1 MAVKGRIIW
10 VSGPAVR
17 ADNMSG
23 AKMYEMVKVGEDK
36 LIGEIIKLEG
46 DVAFVQV
53 YESTSGLKPGEP
65 VEGTG
70 QPLSVVLGPGIIGN
84 IYDGLQRPLT
94 EIASRVGPFVQRGI
108 STFNI
113 PRGKAWK
120 FVPTVKPGDE
130 IEGGDVLGVVPE
142 TPLIEHKVLVPPAI
156 PRSKVTSVEPEGD
169 YDIEHPVA
177 EIERK
182 NGAREELKMYHYWPV
197 RRKRPYKRKLP
208 PEIPLI
214 TGQRV
219 LDTLFPVA
227 KGGTAAIPGGFGTGK
242 TVTLHQ
248 ISSWADA
255 KVVVH
260 VGCGERGN
268 EMTEVLIKFPELK
281 DPYSGRPLMERTI
294 LIANTSNMPVAAR
307 EASIYTGVT
316 LAEYYRDMGYDVVM
330 VADSTSR
337 WAEALREISGR
348 LEEMPAEEGFPP
360 YLASRLAEFYERAG
374 RVEALGKP
382 DRIGSVTLVGAVS
395 PPGADFTEPVT
406 THTLRFVRTFWALD
420 TRLAYSRH
428 YPAINWMLSYSMY
441 VDAVQSWWEKNVDK
455 DWRYLR
461 DRAYEV
467 LQKEDALKEI
477 VRLLGPE
484 VLPDEE
490 KLVLDVARMIKL
502 GFLQQNAYDP
512 VDTYSSPRKQAM
524 LLRLFVE
531 FYNRALDALEKGA
544 KIEDIR
550 AIRAATLLPRVR
562 DEVSEENLDE
572 IEKLRKEIHEEFDRL
587 LSEEAVRTAV

>member
-1 MAVKGRIIW
+1 MPVKGKIVW
-10 VSGPAVR
+10 VSGPTVR
-17 ADNMSG
+17 ADDMTG
-23 AKMYEMVKVGEDK
+23 ARMYEMVRVGEDR
-36 LIGEIIKLEG
+36 LVGEIIKLEG
-46 DVAFVQV
+46 DIAFIQV

-70 QPLSVVLGPGIIGN
+70 QPLSVALGPGIIGK

-94 EIASRVGPFVQRGI
+94 DIASRVGPFVHRGI
-108 STFNI
+108 YVFSLSLDKPWRFT
-113 PRGKAWK
+113 PL
-120 FVPTVKPGDE
+120 VKGGDE
-130 IEGGDVLGVVPE
+130 IEGGWVLGTVPE
-142 TPLIEHKVLVPPAI
+142 TPLIEHKILAPPTLPKA
-156 PRSKVTSVEPEGD
+156 KVISVEPEGE
-169 YDIEHPVA
+169 YDLEHPIVTV
-177 EIERK
+177 ETKQGR
-182 NGAREELKMYHYWPV
+182 RELKMYHYWPV
-197 RRKRPYKRKLP
+197 RRKRPYRRKIP
-208 PEIPLI
+208 AQVPLI

-219 LDTLFPVA
+219 LDTFFPLA

-242 TVTLHQ
+242 TVALHQ

-268 EMTEVLIKFPELK
+268 EMTEVLVKFPELK

-307 EASIYTGVT
+307 EASIYTGAT

-348 LEEMPAEEGFPP
+348 LEEMPAEEGFPS

-374 RVEALGKP
+374 RVEALGEP
-382 DRIGSVTLVGAVS
+382 NRIGSVTLIGAVS

-406 THTLRFVRTFWALD
+406 MHTLRFVRTFWSLD

-428 YPAINWMLSYSMY
+428 YPAVNWMLSYSMY
-441 VDAVQSWWEKNVDK
+441 LDAIQEVWEREVDK

-467 LQKEDALKEI
+467 LQREDALKEI

-490 KLVLDVARMIKL
+490 KLVLDVARMLKI

-512 VDTYSSPRKQAM
+512 VDTYSSPRKQVM

-531 FYNRALDALEKGA
+531 FYNRALDALEKGVRIDDVRAVKVAA
-544 KIEDIR
+544 K
-550 AIRAATLLPRVR
+550 LPRVKF
-562 DEVSEENLDE
+562 EVPEDRLEE
-572 IEKLRKEIHEEFDRL
+572 IEGMRREIHEEFDE
-587 LSEEAVRTAV
+587 LSAEVVRGIV

>member
-1 MAVKGRIIW
+1 MPVKGRVIW
-10 VSGPAVR
+10 VSGPTVR

-23 AKMYEMVKVGEDK
+23 AKMYEMVRVGEDR

-46 DVAFVQV
+46 DIAFIQV
-53 YESTSGLKPGEP
+53 YESTSGIRPGEP

-70 QPLSVVLGPGIIGN
+70 SPLSVTLGPGIIGR

-94 EIASRVGPFVQRGI
+94 DIAEKVGPFVRRGVEAP
-108 STFNI
+108 SLPDKEWGFR
-113 PRGKAWK
+113 PL
-120 FVPTVKPGDE
+120 VKPGD
-130 IEGGDVLGVVPE
+130 VLEPGSVIGVVQE
-142 TPLIEHKVLVPPAI
+142 TPLIEHRVLVPPDLNKC
-156 PRSKVTSVEPEGD
+156 RVVDVEPEGK
-169 YDIEHPVA
+169 YDIEHPVVSVETA
-177 EIERK
+177 DGGK
-182 NGAREELKMYHYWPV
+182 MELKMYHKWPV
-197 RRKRPYKRKLP
+197 RRKRPYRRKLP
-208 PEIPLI
+208 PNVPLI

-219 LDTLFPVA
+219 LDTLFPLA

-255 KVVVH
+255 RVVIH

-268 EMTEVLIKFPELK
+268 EMTEVLIKFPEHK

-374 RVEALGKP
+374 RVETLGKP
-382 DRIGSVTLVGAVS
+382 DRVGSVTLIGAVS

-406 THTLRFVRTFWALD
+406 THTLRFIRTFWALD

-441 VDAVQSWWEKNVDK
+441 LEHVEEWWAKKVDK
-455 DWRYLR
+455 DWGKLR
-461 DRAYEV
+461 VEAYNI
-467 LQKEDALKEI
+467 LQREDALREI

-512 VDTYSSPRKQAM
+512 IDTYSSPKKQVM

-531 FYNRALDALEKGA
+531 FYKRALEALEKNVR
-544 KIEDIR
+544 IEDIR
-550 AIRAATLLPRVR
+550 ALKVVSKMLRARF
-562 DEVSEENLDE
+562 EVPEDRLEE
-572 IEKLRKEIHEEFDRL
+572 IEKIRKEMHEEFDRL
-587 LSEEAVRTAV
+587 VARVVEVAA